1 MKVVKV
7 TVRKPGPRI
16 LEGVCEMSGVC
27 EEKGC
32 VYYRVSKEASRKH
45 LRAIG
50 RLYES
55 DERRK
60 TVRWNTPPENCPLT
74 GEEVIYERKGG
85 GE

>member
-1 MKVVKV
+1 MKVTKIMVGG
-7 TVRKPGPRI
+7 PGPRI
-16 LEGVCEMSGVC
+16 LEGVCEMSGIC
-27 EEKGC
+27 KKKEC

-60 TVRWNTPPENCPLT
+60 TVRWSTPPENCPLI
-74 GEEVIYERKGG
+74 GEVIYERK
-85 GE
+85 EVEND